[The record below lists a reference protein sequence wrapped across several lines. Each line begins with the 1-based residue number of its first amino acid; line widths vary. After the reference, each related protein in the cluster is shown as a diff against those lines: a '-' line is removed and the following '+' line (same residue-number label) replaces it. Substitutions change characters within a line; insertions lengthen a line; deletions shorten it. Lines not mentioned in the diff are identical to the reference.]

1 MTIDIMFM
9 AKNQLVL
16 RVNMC
21 TFNFEN
27 KILNDL
33 IFDYYSET
41 FTDKEFIEKV
51 WCACVHHGYVSEDY
65 DIIEKFLDMMK
76 II

>member
-21 TFNFEN
+21 ASNFEN
-27 KILNDL
+27 KILNESL
-33 IFDYYSET
+33 LKRFG
-41 FTDKEFIEKV
+41 
-51 WCACVHHGYVSEDY
+51 ACVHHGYISEDY
-65 DIIEKFLDMMK
+65 NIMGKFLDMMK

>member
-16 RVNMC
+16 RVNLC
-21 TFNFEN
+21 ASNFEN

-33 IFDYYSET
+33 ISDYYGET

-51 WCACVHHGYVSEDY
+51 WRACVHHGYISEDY
-65 DIIEKFLDMMK
+65 DIMGKFLDMMK